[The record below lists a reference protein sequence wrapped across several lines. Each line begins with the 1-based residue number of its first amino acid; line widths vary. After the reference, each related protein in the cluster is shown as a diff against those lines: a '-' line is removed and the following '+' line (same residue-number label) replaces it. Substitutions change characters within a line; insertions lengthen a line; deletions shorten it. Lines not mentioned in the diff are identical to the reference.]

1 MFRGINS
8 VNLDAKGRMAL
19 PARYRESLAQD
30 TDGKLVVTIDSRER
44 CLLLY
49 PLAAWEAVQTR
60 LEALSN
66 MKRSARVLQR
76 LLIGHATDLELDG
89 SGRVLLPPMLREYA
103 GLSKKLVLLGQG
115 NKVEI
120 WSEEL
125 WQPRLEEWLVERSGD
140 VVDDGDEFT
149 GLSV

>member
-19 PARYRESLAQD
+19 PARYRESFAQD
-30 TDGKLVVTIDSRER
+30 TDGKLVLTIDSRER

-49 PLAAWEAVQTR
+49 PIAAWEAVQRR

-103 GLSKKLVLLGQG
+103 SLSKKLVLLGQG
-115 NKVEI
+115 NKIEI

>member
-19 PARYRESLAQD
+19 PSRHREALPNGDSR
-30 TDGKLVVTIDSRER
+30 LVVTIDSRER

-49 PLAAWEAVQTR
+49 PLTEWEAVQSR

-76 LLIGHATDLELDG
+76 LLIGHATDVELD
-89 SGRVLLPPMLREYA
+89 SNGRVLLPPMLREFA
-103 GLSKKLVLLGQG
+103 GMAKKLVVLGQG
-115 NKVEI
+115 NKLEV

-125 WQPRLEEWLVERSGD
+125 WQPRLSQWLLERSGD
-140 VVDDGDEFT
+140 VVDDGDDFT

>member
-8 VNLDAKGRMAL
+8 VNLDSKGRMAL
-19 PARYRESLAQD
+19 PARYRDELAK

-49 PLAAWEAVQTR
+49 PLNEWDAVQGR

-76 LLIGHATDLELDG
+76 LLIGHATDVDLDG
-89 SGRVLLPPMLREYA
+89 SGRVLLPPMLREFA
-103 GLSKKLVLLGQG
+103 GLSKRLVLLGQG
-115 NKVEI
+115 NKIEI
-120 WSEEL
+120 WSEEQ
-125 WQPRLEEWLVERSGD
+125 WQPRLAEWLLERSGD
-140 VVDDGDEFT
+140 IVDDGDDFT

>member
-1 MFRGINS
+1 
-8 VNLDAKGRMAL
+8 MAL
-19 PARYRESLAQD
+19 PSRHRESLAGG
-30 TDGKLVVTIDSRER
+30 DGKLVVTIDSRER

-49 PLAAWEAVQTR
+49 PLSEWDAVQAR

-76 LLIGHATDLELDG
+76 LLIGHATDVDLDTN
-89 SGRVLLPPMLREYA
+89 GRVLLPPMLREFA

-115 NKVEI
+115 NKIEV
-120 WSEEL
+120 WAEEL
-125 WQPRLEEWLVERSGD
+125 WQPRLAEWLLERSGD

>member
-8 VNLDAKGRMAL
+8 VNLDSKGRMAL
-19 PARYRESLAQD
+19 PARYREELAK

-49 PLAAWEAVQTR
+49 PLVEWDSVQAR

-76 LLIGHATDLELDG
+76 LLIGHATDVELDG
-89 SGRVLLPPMLREYA
+89 SGRVLLPPMLRDSA
-103 GLSKKLVLLGQG
+103 GLSKRLVLLGQG
-115 NKVEI
+115 NKIEV
-120 WSEEL
+120 WSEEQ
-125 WQPRLEEWLVERSGD
+125 WQPRLAEWLRERSGD
-140 VVDDGDEFT
+140 VVDDGDDFT

>member
-19 PARYRESLAQD
+19 PSRHREPLAAS
-30 TDGKLVVTIDSRER
+30 DGHLIVTIDSRER

-49 PLAAWEAVQTR
+49 PLSEWVAVQAR

-76 LLIGHATDLELDG
+76 LLIGHATDVELDTN
-89 SGRVLLPPMLREYA
+89 GRVLLPPMLREFA

-115 NKVEI
+115 NKIEI

-125 WQPRLEEWLVERSGD
+125 WQPRLAQWLLERSGD

>member
-1 MFRGINS
+1 
-8 VNLDAKGRMAL
+8 MA
-19 PARYRESLAQD
+19 R
-30 TDGKLVVTIDSRER
+30 LVVTIDSRER

-49 PLAAWEAVQTR
+49 PLTEWEAVQSR

-76 LLIGHATDLELDG
+76 LLIGHATDVELD
-89 SGRVLLPPMLREYA
+89 SNGRVLLPPMLREFA
-103 GLSKKLVLLGQG
+103 GMAKKLVLLGQG
-115 NKVEI
+115 NKIEI

-125 WQPRLEEWLVERSGD
+125 WQPRLSQWLVERSGD

>member
-1 MFRGINS
+1 MFRGITS

-19 PARYRESLAQD
+19 PLRHREALPGG
-30 TDGKLVVTIDSRER
+30 DGRLVVTIDSRER

-49 PLAAWEAVQTR
+49 PLTEWEAVQAR

-76 LLIGHATDLELDG
+76 LLIGHATDVELDG
-89 SGRVLLPPMLREYA
+89 NGRVLLPPKLREFA
-103 GLSKKLVLLGQG
+103 GMAKKLVLLGQG
-115 NKVEI
+115 NKIEV

-125 WQPRLEEWLVERSGD
+125 WQPRLSQWLVERSGD

>member
-1 MFRGINS
+1 MFRGITS

-19 PARYRESLAQD
+19 PLRHREALP
-30 TDGKLVVTIDSRER
+30 DGDGRLVVTIDSRER

-49 PLAAWEAVQTR
+49 PLREWEAVQAR

-76 LLIGHATDLELDG
+76 LLIGHATDVELDTN
-89 SGRVLLPPMLREYA
+89 GRVLLPPKLREFA
-103 GLSKKLVLLGQG
+103 GMAKKLVLLGQG

-125 WQPRLEEWLVERSGD
+125 WQPRLSQWLVERSGD
-140 VVDDGDEFT
+140 VVDDGDDFT